1 MQTDSI
7 FYEIFQTSP
16 DIFFEL
22 IGKPTPRA
30 STYSFVSQEV
40 KQTRFQIDGIF
51 LPPIYAS
58 ELPIYFVEVQAYK
71 DRKATLYPSF
81 FAEIFLYINDYSP
94 VNDWR
99 GVLIFTERRFDSTLR

>member
-1 MQTDSI
+1 MHTDSI

-51 LPPIYAS
+51 VPPIYAFNIS
-58 ELPIYFVEVQAYK
+58 KSSGTRYK
-71 DRKATLYPSF
+71 VISWV
-81 FAEIFLYINDYSP
+81 ICC
-94 VNDWR
+94 
-99 GVLIFTERRFDSTLR
+99 G